1 MNRVVSAFPK
11 SSNPL
16 RSIGVVISKSD
27 GNSPQILHYSFI
39 LTQDGLQ
46 RSKIVRQGQYCI
58 ADSLEGFVIGVIE
71 QIHVDNQYFTNHQ
84 TVKSFDLA
92 QVNLQSFFPSDQ
104 WECHIAEVKVLGV
117 INSKGPF
124 SNEIL
129 PQSFQRIDKVGF
141 PVKPGNRV
149 FLMQESHLLNF
160 LGVNKTG
167 LNIGYLKNY
176 QMDVHLDVNRLFN
189 KHLAILA
196 QSGAGKS
203 YLLSVLL
210 EELLLRSDDQGT
222 PAMVLVD
229 VHGEYRFLKMKP
241 EENLND
247 TPSLCASIH
256 SIQNKIQ
263 LFNASFLQISVPD
276 LNAYDFQRYQ
286 PGISMP
292 QLRELRKVIK
302 FCRKKFIYR
311 QESSSEI
318 FSEDI
323 PKGYDISDII
333 DALVDDVNINSK
345 TRDTLI
351 GWLEDLNHLGIFAKY
366 KSPGLDDLVRV
377 GELSILDL
385 SSMISMRKKQI
396 LLHYFSSTL
405 FQARRNNYIPPFI
418 LFLEEAHNFLPE
430 TGSKSAVA
438 KSILETIAREGRKF
452 YAQLVLV
459 SQRPVHLSTTAL
471 SQCNTQII
479 MRVTNPYDLNHIKST
494 SEAITKESIGM
505 ISTLPT
511 GNALVMGA
519 AINFPIF
526 LGVRKRLLSNTKNE
540 ESLSTVS
547 KRFIKKDLQ
556 LVLEDLKST
565 RITDHFY
572 AEKRVKTSTNE

>member
-1 MNRVVSAFPK
+1 MNRVISAISK

-16 RSIGVVISKSD
+16 RSIGVVISNSD

-46 RSKIVRQGQYCI
+46 KKNFVLHGQYCI
-58 ADSLEGFVIGVIE
+58 VDSLEGFVLGVIE
-71 QIHVDNQYFTNHQ
+71 QIRVDNQYFTNHQ
-84 TVKSFDLA
+84 TVKSFDIA
-92 QVNLQSFFPSDQ
+92 QVDLQAFFPSDQ

-117 INSKGPF
+117 IKSDVIF
-124 SNEIL
+124 SEDIL
-129 PQSFQRIDKVGF
+129 PDSFERIDKVGF

-149 FLMQESHLLNF
+149 YLMHESYLQHF
-160 LGVNKTG
+160 LGVNETG
-167 LNIGYLKNY
+167 LNIGHLKNY

-203 YLLSVLL
+203 YLLSVLV
-210 EELLLRSDDQGT
+210 EELLLRSNEQGT
-222 PAMVLVD
+222 PALVLID
-229 VHGEYRFLKMKP
+229 VHGEYRFLKAKLADDLK
-241 EENLND
+241 ES
-247 TPSLCASIH
+247 PSLNESIR

-263 LFNASFLQISVPD
+263 LFNASFLQIGVPD

-286 PGISMP
+286 PGISVP
-292 QLRELRKVIK
+292 QLRELRKAIT
-302 FCRKKFIYR
+302 FCKKKYIYR
-311 QESSSEI
+311 RESTTDTLS
-318 FSEDI
+318 DDM

-333 DALVDDVNINSK
+333 EVLVGDVDINSK

-366 KSPGLDDLVRV
+366 KSPGLDELVRV
-377 GELSILDL
+377 GELSIIDL

-396 LLHYFSSTL
+396 LVHYFSSTL
-405 FQARRNNYIPPFI
+405 FQARRNNFISPFI

-430 TGSKSAVA
+430 TGSKFAVA

-494 SEAITKESIGM
+494 SEAITKEALGM

-519 AINFPIF
+519 ALNFPIF
-526 LGVRKRLLSNTKNE
+526 LAVRKRLLPNRQNE
-540 ESLSTVS
+540 ECLSSVS

-556 LVLEDLKST
+556 HALEDLKST
-565 RITDHFY
+565 RITDHFI
-572 AEKRVKTSTNE
+572 AEKLVKSSTNE